1 MAKTT
6 AALVAAVVVLSGC
19 QVSTSVTLD
28 ASSGGKGAV
37 IVRVSLDHAAVE
49 AVGGAAALA
58 TEIRTADLKQE
69 GWVVAGPAAG
79 SGSTTVVTASH
90 PYASPAQASELLA
103 DVAGSGPAATR
114 PLRIQLSQHHG
125 FWHTDT
131 VVKGTVDLSCG
142 LKCFGDSGLQSALGS
157 STGVDPA
164 PLLGQA
170 GETQAQAFP
179 FSFSTRLPGNV
190 HRSNATHVSGSVATW
205 TPQLGQ
211 TLAVSAM
218 SERLNWGSVL
228 IVAIPG
234 AVVVLGLLG
243 LLVIW
248 LLRRGGGRPR
258 PKRGLHARSRNGDAA
273 VVVTPHS

>member
-6 AALVAAVVVLSGC
+6 AALVAAVLVLSGC

-28 ASSGGKGAV
+28 ARPGGKGAV
-37 IVRVSLDHAAVE
+37 VVRVSFDHAAVE

-58 TEIRTADLKQE
+58 TQVRDADLQQQ
-69 GWVVAGPAAG
+69 GWVVAGPAPG
-79 SGSTTVVTASH
+79 PGSTTVITATHS
-90 PYASPAQASELLA
+90 YNSPAEASELLA

-142 LKCFGDSGLQSALGS
+142 LKCFGDSGLQSVLGS

-170 GETQAQAFP
+170 GETEAQAFP

-190 HRSNATHVSGSVATW
+190 HRTNATEVSGNVATW
-205 TPQLGQ
+205 TPRLGQ
-211 TLAVSAM
+211 VLAVSAM
-218 SERLNWGSVL
+218 SRQLNWGSVWL
-228 IVAIPG
+228 VVIPV
-234 AVVVLGLLG
+234 AVVVLGLLV
-243 LLVIW
+243 LLGRW
-248 LLRRGGGRPR
+248 LLRRRPPRRRRGR
-258 PKRGLHARSRNGDAA
+258 HTRSRNGGGA
-273 VVVTPHS
+273 VAVAPHS

>member
-6 AALVAAVVVLSGC
+6 AALVAAVLVLSGC

-37 IVRVSLDHAAVE
+37 IVRVSLDHGAAE

-69 GWVVAGPAAG
+69 GWVVAGPAPG
-79 SGSTTVVTASH
+79 PGSTTVITATH
-90 PYASPAQASELLA
+90 PYTSPAEASELLA

-142 LKCFGDSGLQSALGS
+142 LKCFGDSGSRPRSAAQPASTRLRS
-157 STGVDPA
+157 SDRPGRRRP
-164 PLLGQA
+164 
-170 GETQAQAFP
+170 QAFP
-179 FSFSTRLPGNV
+179 SPFPPASPGTCAVPTRPI
-190 HRSNATHVSGSVATW
+190 VSGSVATW

-218 SERLNWGSVL
+218 SSRLNWGRYSL
-228 IVAIPG
+228 SLFQSPSWCSACWPCSSYG
-234 AVVVLGLLG
+234 CC
-243 LLVIW
+243 
-248 LLRRGGGRPR
+248 GRAAGDRAESGDCTPNLATGVPR
-258 PKRGLHARSRNGDAA
+258 
-273 VVVTPHS
+273 